1 MNIKGILTAFVCC
14 IACAVPVSANA
25 SGNYGEAYLIGEI
38 GSESNWSVAD
48 DSVEIDGDAKYE
60 YTWNATGDIEY
71 LALCITPSGEYRN
84 FNSITFPSLSVDID
98 ELWIDG
104 ARIED
109 YEMGSNSADMNY
121 FSDGSGITRVYLK
134 TGNTPAD
141 INDLAGNDSIK
152 KSIRIVFTVSGLGK
166 EGTSN
171 FVEVRQPEKAE
182 TSATSEVKKTE
193 TTTATTK
200 VTAVTSSTTAPD
212 IDSSAP
218 TGDQG
223 IATVLAV
230 TAVSATVLA
239 FSKSKRKK

>member
-71 LALCITPSGEYRN
+71 LALCITPSGEYGN
-84 FNSITFPSLSVDID
+84 FNSITFPSLDVELN

-104 ARIED
+104 AKIED
-109 YEMGSNSADMNY
+109 YEMGSNSSDMNY

-171 FVEVRQPEKAE
+171 FVEVEQTEKSE

-200 VTAVTSSTTAPD
+200 VTAITSSTTAPD

-218 TGDQG
+218 TGDKG
-223 IATVLAV
+223 IATALAF
-230 TAVSATVLA
+230 TVLSA
-239 FSKSKRKK
+239 SALIILKSKR